1 MTRREFLKGT
11 AGLILLCGAGFGLEK
26 LEKALSPSLED
37 AVGPKLDSNL
47 TILQLGNEAEAYLDG
62 RMVFRANGTGAN
74 LLRLADGSRTLE
86 NMIETAGCKENAGD
100 CVSFFVTL
108 GKAGYLENRIEV
120 NQFERRT

>member
-11 AGLILLCGAGFGLEK
+11 AGLILLCGTGFGLKK
-26 LEKALSPSLED
+26 LDKVLSSSVED
-37 AVGPKLDSNL
+37 AVGPKLDADLN
-47 TILQLGNEAEAYLDG
+47 ILQLGSEAEAYLNG
-62 RMVFRANGTGAN
+62 KLVFRANDVGAK

-86 NMIETAGCKENAGD
+86 QIIDAAECRGTAGD

>member
-11 AGLILLCGAGFGLEK
+11 AGFLVVCGAGFGVNRLK
-26 LEKALSPSLED
+26 KALAPSVEN
-37 AVGPKLDSNL
+37 AVGPKLDSDL
-47 TILQLGNEAEAYLDG
+47 DILQLGGETEAYLDG
-62 RMVFRANGTGAN
+62 QLVFRANAVGGK

-86 NMIETAGCKENAGD
+86 QIIEAAGCQQTAGD
-100 CVSFFVTL
+100 CANFFITL